1 MTEGRESHMKKL
13 IVAEKKMVGDMI
25 AKVVGA
31 TTRGDGF
38 VEGPDYVV
46 SWCRGHLVDNKMP
59 EDYERFR
66 GDDYKFPGTIKVLPI
81 IPEPWE
87 LKVDPDGAKQ
97 LAVLK
102 KLCERSDIGSL
113 VEATDAGRE
122 GELIFRLVY
131 RYIGCKKPFE
141 RLWISSLEPSAIKA
155 GMQSLKPSS
164 AYDNLYSAAL
174 SRSRA
179 DWLFGINGTRFYT
192 LVSTGGTRSVGR
204 VQTPTLAMVV
214 KRDEEIDNFK
224 VEKRWAVVKDFGDWK
239 LETEKFT
246 DEQKAKECLAATDGK
261 PCKVTKVEKAKK
273 KQGPPLLHS
282 LSTLQQEANNKFGYT
297 ADQTL
302 AIMQDLYLGKI
313 ITYPRTD
320 SNYVTEADAPMLTRI
335 VDQIGG
341 RLGPRIPGW
350 KSMGVKRVVDGSK
363 VGDHHA
369 VLITESFARNPD
381 VSSLSEEK
389 KNIVRLVQARI
400 LEAVAPWYEYE
411 QTKVSADCA
420 GYEFLGTG
428 NRVLAEGWR
437 RVAPALFGKEMKVPG
452 MLPEDIAEGKSYNAV
467 KTGIESRD
475 TEPPLPYTEATL
487 LAAMERAG
495 AKEMDDEVERKG
507 LGTSATRADTI
518 EKLLRMKYI
527 YRKGKQLRSTDSG
540 KRLIAEVDNG
550 FKDVGTTVEWEN
562 RLLQMEKGKG
572 ETLKTFCDSV
582 VSTVSNLLKE
592 SPLKQRAEDGRPLGT
607 CPVCGGQIVT
617 HRGHVRCG
625 SCNRMLYRTSQ
636 FFDYN
641 LSDEDISSLLGGGS
655 LNTVFHPK
663 DPKKKPMKVRVRI
676 DAERSSNDPK
686 YLGLKMEFLDPPKK
700 KPVKKGKK

>member
-1 MTEGRESHMKKL
+1 MKKL

-38 VEGPDYVV
+38 VEGPDYIV

-59 EDYERFR
+59 EDYDRFR
-66 GDDYKFPGTIKVLPI
+66 GEEYKFPGTIKVLPI
-81 IPEPWE
+81 IPDPWE

-102 KLCERSDIGSL
+102 KLCERSDVGSL

-131 RYIGCKKPFE
+131 RYIGCRKPFE

-192 LVSTGGTRSVGR
+192 LVSSGGTRSVGR

-246 DEQKAKECLAATDGK
+246 DESKAKECLAATDGK
-261 PCKVTKVEKAKK
+261 PSKITKVEKTKK
-273 KQGPPLLHS
+273 KLGPPLLHS

-302 AIMQDLYLGKI
+302 DIMQTLYLGKI
-313 ITYPRTD
+313 LTYPRTD
-320 SNYVTEADAPMLTRI
+320 SNYVTDADAPMLTRI
-335 VDQIGG
+335 VGCLGERIGSK
-341 RLGPRIPGW
+341 IPGW
-350 KSMGVKRVVDGSK
+350 KSMGVKRVVDNSK

-369 VLITESFARNPD
+369 VLVTESFARKPD
-381 VSSLSEEK
+381 ISNLNEK
-389 KNIVRLVQARI
+389 EKNVVRLVQARI

-411 QTKVSADCA
+411 QTKVAADCA
-420 GYEFLGTG
+420 GYEFAGTG
-428 NRVLAEGWR
+428 NRVLIEGWR
-437 RVAPALFGKEMKVPG
+437 RVAPTVFGKEMKMPG
-452 MLPEDIAEGKSYNAV
+452 TLPDDIAEGKSYNAV

-495 AKEMDDEVERKG
+495 AKEMDDGVERKG
-507 LGTSATRADTI
+507 LGTSATRADII
-518 EKLLRMKYI
+518 EKLLRMRYLF
-527 YRKGKQLRSTDSG
+527 RKGKQLRSTDAG

-562 RLLQMEKGKG
+562 RLLQMERGKG
-572 ETLKTFCDSV
+572 ETVKTFCDSV
-582 VSTVSNLLKE
+582 VNTVGSLLKD

-607 CPVCGGQIVT
+607 CPVCGKPVVT
-617 HRGHVRCG
+617 NRGNAMCSGCR
-625 SCNRMLYRTSQ
+625 RKLYRTSR

-641 LSDEDISSLLGGGS
+641 LSDDDIRALLDGGG
-655 LNTVFHPK
+655 LETLFHPK

-676 DAERSSNDPK
+676 DSERSAQDEK
-686 YLGLKMEFLDPPKK
+686 YLDLKMEFLDPPKG
-700 KPVKKGKK
+700 KPKRRK